1 MRIASRA
8 NFCHIASDVNYSS
21 RSAAEPIRQD
31 RLKKQ
36 ERSLHEEV
44 DVMLVMV
51 PCLINYGNGTLGTS
65 CVIDDEVNR
74 PNCFCNEVHSGTHS
88 SCVSDVKLCCKC
100 ATAIFFNGSYH
111 ILGAF
116 VVMSVIQ
123 GDRPAFACKCT
134 RNFGAESSRRT
145 SH

>member
-44 DVMLVMV
+44 NVMLVVV
-51 PCLINYGNGTLGTS
+51 PRLINDGNGPLGS
-65 CVIDDEVNR
+65 SRVIDDEVNR
-74 PNCFCNEVHSGTHS
+74 PNRFCNEVHSGTHS
-88 SCVSDVKLCCKC
+88 GCISDVELCCNC
-100 ATAIFFNGSYH
+100 ATAIFSNGSCH

-116 VVMSVIQ
+116 IVMSVIQ
-123 GDRPAFACKCT
+123 GDRPAFPCKCT